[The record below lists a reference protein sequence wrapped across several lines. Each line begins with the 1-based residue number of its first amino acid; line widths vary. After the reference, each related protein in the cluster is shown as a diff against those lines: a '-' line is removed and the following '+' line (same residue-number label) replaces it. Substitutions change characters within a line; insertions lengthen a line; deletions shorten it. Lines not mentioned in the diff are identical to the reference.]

1 MTATSSERAGST
13 GLMAL
18 VAAITMLFAA
28 FTSAYIVRRGL
39 AGDWTPVPL
48 PWALQSGVLIMI
60 AGSFLLKAGW
70 RRSVAGLGVLFVLMQ
85 AYGLHKLTGSGSS
98 IAASPAAAFLSV
110 LAGTFAVFVLG
121 AVVATIRALPLRLVT
136 VYWHYLTAVWTYLVI
151 LLYLRR

>member
-1 MTATSSERAGST
+1 
-13 GLMAL
+13 
-18 VAAITMLFAA
+18 
-28 FTSAYIVRRGL
+28 
-39 AGDWTPVPL
+39 
-48 PWALQSGVLIMI
+48 
-60 AGSFLLKAGW
+60 
-70 RRSVAGLGVLFVLMQ
+70 
-85 AYGLHKLTGSGSS
+85 LHKLTGSGSS